1 LLLTVAGR
9 GKAFVTVII
18 SILAFFDSVVSPY
31 YMLEYKLA
39 NICVTDIMHALSN
52 EHTSWTQRVKLA
64 RYAWVSGDVLLPNKR
79 QILMNVL
86 MNAVWVSR
94 RYPRQ
99 LLCLFVYLLISSSIT
114 VVFVVLGVSSVL
126 PRVGPG
132 LCISGYVSK

>member
-9 GKAFVTVII
+9 GKAFVKVII
-18 SILAFFDSVVSPY
+18 SILAFFDLVVSPCY
-31 YMLEYKLA
+31 VLEYKLA
-39 NICVTDIMHALSN
+39 NICVTDIMHALNN

-64 RYAWVSGDVLLPNKR
+64 RYAWVGDGVLLPNKR

-86 MNAVWVSR
+86 MNAVSASR

-126 PRVGPG
+126 LVPRVGLG
-132 LCISGYVSK
+132 L